1 MARVQPDSCEYGGHR
16 SERVLRQVP
25 GYRGT
30 LPIET
35 EARSMTTPAHENQA
49 AGTDT
54 PGRAAAEPAD
64 RGPIST
70 LICASCGAK
79 NQIRPSERGAP
90 HCGRCGKPLAWLVNA
105 NESSFEVETKAQPTV
120 VLDLWAPW
128 CGPCRFVSPILDDL
142 AHQYAGRL
150 KVVKVN
156 VDENPGLARRFDA
169 TSIPT
174 IVVLRDGAVA
184 NRIVGALPKPQ
195 LEAQVTPHLKPPKA

>member
-1 MARVQPDSCEYGGHR
+1 
-16 SERVLRQVP
+16 
-25 GYRGT
+25 
-30 LPIET
+30 
-35 EARSMTTPAHENQA
+35 MTTPAHENQA
-49 AGTDT
+49 AAAAPRD
-54 PGRAAAEPAD
+54 RAAAEPAG

-70 LICASCGAK
+70 LVCASCAAK

-90 HCGRCGKPLAWLVNA
+90 HCGKCGKPLAWVVNA
-105 NESSFEVETKAQPTV
+105 NESTFEVETKAQPTV
-120 VLDLWAPW
+120 VIDLWAPW

-174 IVVLRDGAVA
+174 IVVLRDGAIV

-195 LEAQVTPHLKPPKA
+195 LEAQVTPYLKPPKA